1 METKHIVIMDLTYG
15 VMIAS
20 LVLHIT
26 RSLPRDVR
34 SIRLSGCNSGGQYTF
49 RFKSYTNRYTVPR
62 IVLILGESV
71 VRVTGIKGGGS
82 ITAKAGEHGG
92 EYLFTVEYPA

>member
-15 VMIAS
+15 VIIAS
-20 LVLHIT
+20 CFTHNALLTARRREHPV
-26 RSLPRDVR
+26 VR
-34 SIRLSGCNSGGQYTF
+34 LQFGGQYTF

-92 EYLFTVEYPA
+92 EYLFTVEYPV